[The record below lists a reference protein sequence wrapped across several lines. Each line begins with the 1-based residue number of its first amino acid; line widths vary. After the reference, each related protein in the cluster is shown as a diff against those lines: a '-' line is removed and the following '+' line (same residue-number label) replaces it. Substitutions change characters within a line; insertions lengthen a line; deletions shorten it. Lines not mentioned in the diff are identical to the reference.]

1 MTDMKTMRVLAPLAM
16 APLASTLA
24 RTALLLTAVLAV
36 ATPAAAADMKGEY
49 GARAVGS
56 YPAVPVPAP
65 IPIPDSFNWYVRGD
79 AGYSLKSTGNVS
91 ASGIPQ
97 VTISGPGD
105 HDGPFSGSLGFGR
118 YITPSLRAE
127 FGLDLRNNQ
136 TIGKGKG
143 YAFTRTVVT
152 DPIAGSTDTHTFQ
165 ADRQDTTNLGSQT
178 FMANLY
184 YDVKTGSRFTPY
196 VGAGAGVSLATIKRN
211 FSETAQ
217 CVSTV
222 DSTGTFTG
230 PGCSG
235 SEPPLPPAS
244 GRKVENAWGPA
255 FALMAGTS
263 VDLTTGV
270 KFDAGYRMMWQGSTP
285 SIAMGSVMG
294 DISKISAGA
303 RTDHELRMG
312 LRWDIW

>member
-1 MTDMKTMRVLAPLAM
+1 MMTKRVLTPLT
-16 APLASTLA
+16 STLA
-24 RTALLLTAVLAV
+24 HTALMLTAVV
-36 ATPAAAADMKGEY
+36 AIAAPASAADMKGEY

-65 IPIPDSFNWYVRGD
+65 IPIPDTFNWYVRGD
-79 AGYSLKSTGNVS
+79 AGYSVKSQGNVS
-91 ASGIPQ
+91 TSGTPQ
-97 VTISGPGD
+97 VSINGPGD
-105 HDGPFSGSLGFGR
+105 HDGPFSGSLGIGR

-127 FGLDLRNNQ
+127 FGIDLRNNQ
-136 TIGKGKG
+136 TIGKGGKS
-143 YAFTRTVVT
+143 YQFTKQT
-152 DPIAGSTDTHTFQ
+152 DDGSGLGTFDTHTFQ

-184 YDVKTGSRFTPY
+184 YDVKTGTRFTPY
-196 VGAGAGVSLATIKRN
+196 IGAGAGVSLATIKRN
-211 FSETAQ
+211 FSETATCQ
-217 CVSTV
+217 SSV
-222 DSTGTFTG
+222 DSTGTPYVDGAGNPT
-230 PGCSG
+230 CNA
-235 SEPPLPPAS
+235 PPTLLPAS

-270 KFDAGYRMMWQGSTP
+270 KLDAGYRMMWQGSTP

-294 DISKISAGA
+294 DISKLSAGA